1 MSSLRG
7 QANHALYLGRLL
19 LQAWE
24 QARRAESVPANT
36 LAQAFGPAVREH
48 LLTAYGWFLLDLQKP
63 AQLPPQPPHSVAD
76 LPPAAPG
83 KAQPAEVA
91 EFAQLETHG
100 WLSRLLRHPATEPAR
115 RTEGSLAVSTSGLLE
130 WDMLHVAAD
139 QLEAAFSRM
148 GDLLDEC

>member
-19 LQAWE
+19 LQAWD
-24 QARRAESVPANT
+24 QARCAENVPANT

-63 AQLPPQPPHSVAD
+63 AQLPPQPPHCVAE

-83 KAQPAEVA
+83 KAQPAEVT
-91 EFAQLETHG
+91 EFAQLETQG
-100 WLSRLLRHPATEPAR
+100 WLFRLLQQPAAEPAR
-115 RTEGSLAVSTSGLLE
+115 RMAGNLAVSTSGQLD
-130 WDMLHVAAD
+130 WDTLQVAAD